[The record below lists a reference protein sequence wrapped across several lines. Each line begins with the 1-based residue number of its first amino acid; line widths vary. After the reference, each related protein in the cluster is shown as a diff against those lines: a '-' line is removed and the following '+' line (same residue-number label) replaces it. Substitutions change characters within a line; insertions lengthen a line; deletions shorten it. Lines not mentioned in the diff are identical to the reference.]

1 MKFYINGLQ
10 TRTEISIII
19 LVGLL
24 PTLVTDSP
32 LHGWH
37 FTAQMSLPKWDSRKF
52 SEVDF
57 REFFFCVLSVE
68 PDRAK
73 WGEKFPRQTNGNKAK
88 SLRLAG
94 QSRTLPA
101 TKVKAGDSIPARD
114 MAIRLTGENARNVCP
129 PLEIVKVV

>member
-1 MKFYINGLQ
+1 M
-10 TRTEISIII
+10 
-19 LVGLL
+19 
-24 PTLVTDSP
+24 
-32 LHGWH
+32 
-37 FTAQMSLPKWDSRKF
+37 
-52 SEVDF
+52 DF
-57 REFFFCVLSVE
+57 REFFFCVLSVK

-73 WGEKFPRQTNGNKAK
+73 WGEKFPRQTNGTKAK